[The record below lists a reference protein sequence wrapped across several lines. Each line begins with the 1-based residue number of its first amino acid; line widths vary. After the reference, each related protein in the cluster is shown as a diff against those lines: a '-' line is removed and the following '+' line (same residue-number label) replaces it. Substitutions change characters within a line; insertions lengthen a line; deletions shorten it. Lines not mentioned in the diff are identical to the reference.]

1 MAKFE
6 WRGETYELIEQ
17 DKLTWVEMDL
27 FEEKTGITTG
37 ELAEDPKMQGRARVT
52 GAFCWLSVKRQNPT
66 VTWDEFRGSSMAEIV
81 FGEEKGEEPLPALA
95 PSDPDDPL
103 DGTGTGGSGSEISA
117 GST

>member
-6 WRGETYELIEQ
+6 WRGEIYELIDQ

-37 ELAEDPKMQGRARVT
+37 ELAEDSKMQGRARVT
-52 GAFCWLSVKRQNPT
+52 AAFCWLSVKRQNPPI
-66 VTWDEFRGSSMAEIV
+66 TWDDFLGSAV
-81 FGEEKGEEPLPALA
+81 GELVIQQEEGGEQLPALA

-103 DGTGTGGSGSEISA
+103 PGTGTAGSGSVTSA